1 MSDVGPNLFKGI
13 AVVID
18 NGIGREDEIDK
29 ILKNI
34 EENGGH
40 AIKLLKLPDENYD
53 LEHFARVSFFIMDWN
68 LADKDGVPLEANVR
82 LPDTFN
88 KAMIADN
95 IAFLKRLSQSRHA
108 PVFIF
113 SNEAPETVIEELS
126 SDPDLL
132 KSVAESH
139 ILVKRKS
146 DIIDKLYDVLEDWAS
161 STPSVLTLKT
171 WERGYL
177 RAANDLFIDLHD
189 RTPYWPVLLWQTF
202 DADKIPPEVEM
213 NKLLNRLVESRMEHL
228 ELKLEPF
235 LDKVAEQK
243 ASNEAD
249 YLKSVHRVLEGERFL
264 RVDRLAENFYAPGDV
279 FERSIDGGGKTYWMN
294 IRAECDCIRGSD
306 GLELY
311 LLKMKSIPE
320 ADIVIDPRNGAIRNE
335 KDGEAVIFAMMD
347 GTTFAVQ
354 FKDLR
359 VRTIKNLKSENY
371 TRAGRLLAPFS
382 TRVQQRYSSYMQRPG
397 MPRIPPAF
405 YPTSEE
411 DKAGAVKA

>member
-1 MSDVGPNLFKGI
+1 MSGVVPNLFKGI

-34 EENGGH
+34 EDSGGH
-40 AIKLLKLPDENYD
+40 AIKLLALPEENYD

-68 LADKDGVPLEANVR
+68 LANTDGVPLEANVR

-113 SNEAPETVIEELS
+113 SNEAPETVIDELS
-126 SDPDLL
+126 IDPDLL
-132 KSVAESH
+132 KSVEESH
-139 ILVKRKS
+139 ILVRRKS

-161 STPSVLTLKT
+161 KTPSVLTLKT

-177 RAANDLFIDLHD
+177 RAANDLFIDLHN

-228 ELKLEPF
+228 GLKLEPF
-235 LDKVAEQK
+235 LGRVAEQK
-243 ASNEAD
+243 AANEAE

-264 RVDRLAENFYAPGDV
+264 RADKLAENFYAPGDV
-279 FERSIDGGGKTYWMN
+279 FERSADGAKTYWMN

-311 LLKMKSIPE
+311 LLKVKLLPE
-320 ADIVIDPRNGAIRNE
+320 SDIVIDPGNGAIRNE
-335 KDGEAVIFAMMD
+335 KDGEAIIFAMMD
-347 GTTFAVQ
+347 GATFAVQ

-359 VRTIKNLKSENY
+359 VRTIKNLRTETY
-371 TRAGRLLAPFS
+371 IRVGRLLAPFS

-405 YPTSEE
+405 YPTSEG
-411 DKAGAVKA
+411 DKAEAVKA